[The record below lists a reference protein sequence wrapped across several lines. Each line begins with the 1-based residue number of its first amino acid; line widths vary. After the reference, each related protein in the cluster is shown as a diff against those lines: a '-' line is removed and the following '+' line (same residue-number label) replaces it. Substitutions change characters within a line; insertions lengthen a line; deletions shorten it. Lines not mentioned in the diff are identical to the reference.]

1 MAPWCNTDGL
11 ESALNALADFAGTS
25 AKELKKTYFLFGVA
39 LWYGDGMKLVVVEID
54 EDPSEKVELI
64 ELQLPGAWLGGDG
77 HEFGG
82 DDLNQINI
90 LDYLDDVSLPES

>member
-1 MAPWCNTDGL
+1 
-11 ESALNALADFAGTS
+11 
-25 AKELKKTYFLFGVA
+25 
-39 LWYGDGMKLVVVEID
+39 MKLVVVEID
-54 EDPSEKVELI
+54 EDPSETVELI

-77 HEFGG
+77 REFGG

>member
-1 MAPWCNTDGL
+1 
-11 ESALNALADFAGTS
+11 
-25 AKELKKTYFLFGVA
+25 
-39 LWYGDGMKLVVVEID
+39 MKLVVVEID
-54 EDPSEKVELI
+54 EDPSETVELI

-77 HEFGG
+77 REVGG